1 MINIQIMI
9 IFYLV
14 SLDVF
19 LDLKK
24 HILYSS
30 IRKRNSLN
38 SIPYTSCQSATLI
51 ILYVVGDT
59 VLFEEIQCML
69 LVAQTLISHFTS

>member
-1 MINIQIMI
+1 MINIQTII

-14 SLDVF
+14 SFDVF

-30 IRKRNSLN
+30 IRKPNSLN
-38 SIPYTSCQSATLI
+38 SIPYTSCQSANL
-51 ILYVVGDT
+51 ILYVVGET
-59 VLFEEIQCML
+59 VLFEEIQSML